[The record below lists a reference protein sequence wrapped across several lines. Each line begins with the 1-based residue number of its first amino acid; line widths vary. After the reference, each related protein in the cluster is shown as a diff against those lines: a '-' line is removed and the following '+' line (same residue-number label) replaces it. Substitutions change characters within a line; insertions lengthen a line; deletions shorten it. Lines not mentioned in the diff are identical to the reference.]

1 MYTPIEVL
9 PTMNLGCAE
18 IISISYTELTNL
30 DTKPLLQLLE
40 LYISGCKITN
50 VDFSA
55 CSKLT
60 KLSACESSL
69 IAIEVES
76 IDFKFALKELY
87 LSNSE
92 VGHAEFGKMPYLEK
106 LWIDGT

>member
-1 MYTPIEVL
+1 MCTPIDKL
-9 PTMNLGCAE
+9 PTVNLGCVE
-18 IISISYTELTNL
+18 IISISYTKLTNL

-55 CSKLT
+55 CTRLT

-69 IAIEVES
+69 IAVEVEGVE
-76 IDFKFALKELY
+76 FEFALKELY
-87 LSNSE
+87 LSNSSVE
-92 VGHAEFGKMPYLEK
+92 RAELSKMPYLEK